1 MRSELSKKAS
11 EVDAERVARIEI
23 QKETKQKIEIVER
36 QGMAAVAAVE
46 TDKLFLQRE
55 MEEMKERLRK
65 AQEGKSPGEKRL
77 LGRVK
82 MEKEESRRVKIENE
96 ESFPNMVDFEST
108 IVEKVK
114 KTVTADTET
123 QTEGK
128 KKRRVRLKIDKSLP
142 ELDFVR

>member
-1 MRSELSKKAS
+1 MSKKAS

-77 LGRVK
+77 LERVK
-82 MEKEESRRVKIENE
+82 MEKEEAAVGD
-96 ESFPNMVDFEST
+96 SFPNMVDFEST

-114 KTVTADTET
+114 KTADTET
-123 QTEGK
+123 RTEGK
-128 KKRRVRLKIDKSLP
+128 KKRRVKLKIDKSLP